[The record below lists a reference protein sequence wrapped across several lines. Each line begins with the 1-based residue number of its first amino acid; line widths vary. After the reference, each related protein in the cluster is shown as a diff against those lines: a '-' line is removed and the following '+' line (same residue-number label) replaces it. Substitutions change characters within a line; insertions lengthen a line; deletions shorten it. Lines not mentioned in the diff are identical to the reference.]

1 MRPKL
6 RIVQPLSLFSCQLRI
21 TSLVACHLPLQFNF
35 GVRALSLSLFQS
47 SLSLSPFPS
56 PFLLLR
62 PLLVK
67 TRRQEEEGGV
77 QLRAHCNVLALPA
90 VAEEECAVNAND
102 RRWTRRG
109 KTERVRGLERAREG
123 GITQDASF

>member
-47 SLSLSPFPS
+47 SLSL
-56 PFLLLR
+56 
-62 PLLVK
+62 PLPISFSAITSAAGK
-67 TRRQEEEGGV
+67 DAEAGGGGGGV